1 MDTITIHT
9 IAIIAFIIW
18 SFPLGLFRSRFRKM
32 VYQTDSWWINVKP
45 VFWEEIKVLFGFHQR
60 TKRAELRVIN
70 FYRFYLIVYFAILIL
85 IRST

>member
-32 VYQTDSWWINVKP
+32 VYQTNSWWINVKP
-45 VFWEEIKVLFGFHQR
+45 VFWEEIKVLFGFHQHI
-60 TKRAELRVIN
+60 KRAELRLIN

-85 IRST
+85 ILST

>member
-9 IAIIAFIIW
+9 IAIIAFFIW

-32 VYQTDSWWINVKP
+32 VYQTDSGWINVKP
-45 VFWEEIKVLFGFHQR
+45 VFWEEIKVLFGFHQL

-70 FYRFYLIVYFAILIL
+70 FYRFYMIIYFAILIL
-85 IRST
+85 ILST